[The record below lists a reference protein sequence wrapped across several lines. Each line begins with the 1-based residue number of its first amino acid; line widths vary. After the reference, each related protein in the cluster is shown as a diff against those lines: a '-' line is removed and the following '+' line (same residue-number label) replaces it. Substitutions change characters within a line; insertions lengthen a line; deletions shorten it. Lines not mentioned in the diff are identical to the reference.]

1 MREVPFFAAR
11 SLSRRLASI
20 AFPFLFLSCFYRVLG
35 RHAALTPA
43 RFLTTHMRFP
53 SRNSR
58 ARLSTRSELNIPV
71 AAPCDSLPRQRS
83 ERQLQGLSFLS
94 SKNPSACILSRRLTP
109 STHVPLNSALFS
121 QFNVPEL
128 RVGTLDS
135 LLALSDDL
143 VRVNALVEAVASKI
157 QRQVVDLA
165 AIECASEELSVDGI
179 SAERYLTAF
188 TWDEAKHPA
197 RRPLRETVEKLQESV
212 AKVDDEFKVKTSEY
226 TMVKGQLNVIS
237 RKAAGSLATR
247 DLGDL
252 VQPSDLVETENL
264 TTLCVAV
271 PKFSQKDWIDS
282 YETLA
287 QFVVPRSSKLIKED
301 GDYALY
307 TVTLFRR
314 VVDAFKSAAREKM
327 FQVRDFTY
335 DAEVVQAKASER
347 AELKTEVEER
357 RAAMYEWCQ
366 TSYGEVFSAWVHIC
380 AIRLFVE
387 SILRYG
393 LPPSFQAT
401 VIKPHR
407 KCEKKLRA
415 VLTNTFGRGASSHWN
430 VDPGDEKSLGED
442 THPYVSF
449 KIEI

>member
-1 MREVPFFAAR
+1 MPWSAQVVPFECRKLTVYAPF
-11 SLSRRLASI
+11 SR
-20 AFPFLFLSCFYRVLG
+20 V
-35 RHAALTPA
+35 
-43 RFLTTHMRFP
+43 
-53 SRNSR
+53 
-58 ARLSTRSELNIPV
+58 
-71 AAPCDSLPRQRS
+71 
-83 ERQLQGLSFLS
+83 
-94 SKNPSACILSRRLTP
+94 
-109 STHVPLNSALFS
+109 S

-143 VRVNALVEAVASKI
+143 VKVNTLVEAIATKI
-157 QRQVVDLA
+157 QRQVIDLA
-165 AIECASEELSVDGI
+165 AIEGASEELSVDGI
-179 SAERYLTAF
+179 SAERFLTAF

-212 AKVDDEFKVKTSEY
+212 AKVDDEFKVRTSEY
-226 TMVKGQLNVIS
+226 VTVKGQLSAIS
-237 RKAAGSLATR
+237 RKDNGSLATR
-247 DLGDL
+247 DLGGL
-252 VQPSDLVETENL
+252 VNDSDLVDTENL

-271 PKFSQKDWIDS
+271 PRFSQKDWLES

-287 QFVVPRSSKLIKED
+287 QFVVPRSSKKLKED

-314 VVDAFKSAAREKM
+314 VVDAFKSAAREKS

-335 DAEVVQAKASER
+335 DAEAIQAKTSER
-347 AELKTEVEER
+347 NDLKTEVEER

-366 TSYGEVFSAWVHIC
+366 TCYGEVFSAWVHIC

-393 LPPSFQAT
+393 LPPSFLAG
-401 VIKPHR
+401 VMKPHA

-430 VDPGDEKSLGED
+430 ADPDEDKVLGED
-442 THPYVSF
+442 THPYVAF
-449 KIEI
+449 TVNV